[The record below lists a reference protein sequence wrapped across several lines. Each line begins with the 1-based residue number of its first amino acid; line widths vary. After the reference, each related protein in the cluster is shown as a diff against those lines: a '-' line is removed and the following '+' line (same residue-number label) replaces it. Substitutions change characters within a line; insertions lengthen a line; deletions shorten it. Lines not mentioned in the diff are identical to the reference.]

1 LLYQVNFW
9 QYPIRISVAVDEI
22 AKLIDNQPLFLTYLR
37 CLIMQVTMLKAKL
50 HRATVTRSELGYEG
64 SCAIAGDI
72 LDLCGIR
79 EYEQIQIYNV
89 NNGARF
95 TTYAIRAEAGTGI
108 FSVNGAAARLAC
120 PGDLII
126 VCAYV
131 QLDEQELQNYQPT
144 LVYFDAN
151 NQVLR
156 QSNAIPVQAA

>member
-1 LLYQVNFW
+1 ME
-9 QYPIRISVAVDEI
+9 A
-22 AKLIDNQPLFLTYLR
+22 QPLWRSACGWTPLSYPGGAGGFQEFLLR
-37 CLIMQVTMLKAKL
+37 N
-50 HRATVTRSELGYEG
+50 
-64 SCAIAGDI
+64 
-72 LDLCGIR
+72 LCNLRIN
-79 EYEQIQIYNV
+79 IKV

>member
-1 LLYQVNFW
+1 
-9 QYPIRISVAVDEI
+9 
-22 AKLIDNQPLFLTYLR
+22 
-37 CLIMQVTMLKAKL
+37 MQVTMLKAKL

-156 QSNAIPVQAA
+156 QSHAIPVQAA